1 MTTFFTNL
9 YYISTVFFIWYE
21 LMWILYP
28 KEQSKKTKDFIN
40 LAKELKDKKWDEYP
54 DSYKSMI
61 RSNISKVYMLIW
73 LFIGIFTVQ
82 WVVFASY
89 FAFNFIIIS
98 PMSKLFLM
106 KGRGYTTLQWV
117 SSVIGLIF
125 SLFVLINHYH
135 LNIDSN
141 QIIKHF
147 IK

>member
-28 KEQSKKTKDFIN
+28 KEQSKKTKDFN

-82 WVVFASY
+82 WVVFAFY